1 MPVERVKEHLEQWG
15 ALLLVAFAVAWG
27 ISYRGFSG
35 ETMADALKDVGSA
48 LVPIFAALF
57 AARLI
62 RRDLPP
68 EQRYLAEGERA
79 LRAVQKKYDKFLQG
93 PKYDRA
99 GYDPEAGG
107 KGDRYLFV
115 QALPKKARASLVP
128 LSPLSEGVVAITV
141 SKKNLVI
148 LERARTS
155 EGEARTA
162 VRKAVVELL
171 KQKPFMGHFEILESK
186 NRRAAIVVDFDEGSM
201 GIRGFRRAVEAVI
214 DRAVQTLLE
223 LPVGPEA
230 TPASGDGG
238 TDA

>member
-1 MPVERVKEHLEQWG
+1 MDTGRLKEHLEQWG

-35 ETMADALKDVGSA
+35 ETMADALKDIGSA
-48 LVPIFAALF
+48 VVPIFAALF

-79 LRAVQKKYDKFLQG
+79 LRAVQKKHDKFLQG
-93 PKYDRA
+93 PKYDRD

-115 QALPKKARASLVP
+115 QALPKKSRASLVP

-148 LERARTS
+148 LDRARTS
-155 EGEARTA
+155 EDDARVA
-162 VRKAVVELL
+162 VHKAVVDLL
-171 KQKPFMGHFEILESK
+171 QQRPFVGHFEILESK
-186 NRRAAIVVDFDEGSM
+186 NRRAAVVIDFDEEGM
-201 GIRGFRRAVEAVI
+201 GARRFRGAVEAVI

-223 LPVGPEA
+223 LPVGPETIA
-230 TPASGDGG
+230 ASSDRVADG
-238 TDA
+238 